1 MRHTYKGNEWVD
13 GYDTLTIN
21 EVYYEEDKPETW
33 TKNPVNLSGDSIEE
47 LRDMLQDMLK
57 ALDKDILD
65 YEPIGEMDSTGLI
78 GPVRKRFEE
87 LTKDGNKPHLE
98 WRSFY
103 TGWLEGRV
111 DMKNKLK
118 QN

>member
-33 TKNPVNLSGDSIEE
+33 TRNSVNLSGDSIEE

-65 YEPIGEMDSTGLI
+65 YE
-78 GPVRKRFEE
+78 
-87 LTKDGNKPHLE
+87 TKIIRL
-98 WRSFY
+98 
-103 TGWLEGRV
+103 
-111 DMKNKLK
+111 
-118 QN
+118 